1 MTASQMQL
9 INVTEN
15 EAEIN
20 KEVSQLD
27 PVLVFTNDKGFAA
40 SWTFYFILFFP
51 IRTMPF
57 SALLLLLSKMV
68 YTITSYRLELCDPL
82 SC

>member
-1 MTASQMQL
+1 MTASQMQI

-27 PVLVFTNDKGFAA
+27 PILVFTNDKGFAA
-40 SWTFYFILFFP
+40 SWTFYFFLLFP
-51 IRTMPF
+51 TRTIPF
-57 SALLLLLSKMV
+57 SGLFLLPSKMV
-68 YTITSYRLELCDPL
+68 YKITSYRLELYDPL

>member
-1 MTASQMQL
+1 MTASQMQI

-27 PVLVFTNDKGFAA
+27 PILVFTNDKGFAA
-40 SWTFYFILFFP
+40 SWTFYFFFTVSHQNNPILWLVF
-51 IRTMPF
+51 T
-57 SALLLLLSKMV
+57 AL
-68 YTITSYRLELCDPL
+68 
-82 SC
+82 

>member
-1 MTASQMQL
+1 MTASQMQI

-27 PVLVFTNDKGFAA
+27 PVLVFTSDKGFAA
-40 SWTFYFILFFP
+40 SWTLFYFIFSQNNP
-51 IRTMPF
+51 ILQVVVTAF
-57 SALLLLLSKMV
+57 
-68 YTITSYRLELCDPL
+68 
-82 SC
+82 